1 VEGLIFLG
9 LLVAFLVLI
18 GWSGILG
25 GR

>member
-1 VEGLIFLG
+1 VEGLLFIG
-9 LLVAFLVLI
+9 LLVAFLVLV